1 MDQGPDGDSTK
12 PLRGVAAR
20 IVENMTTSLGVPTA
34 TSFHPVPA
42 KLIEVN
48 SKAQSR
54 NLTHSIDLT
63 HFRDDLRRR
72 GAIDRNKRDRR
83 ASLFVTPKRESGNID
98 ARVAEEA
105 REAADEARLVLVGDI
120 DHRRREFGVDLDP
133 LDREDARFAVL
144 KNGPANR
151 PRLLRR
157 LDGQRDEA
165 LIIAVRRAGQSA
177 YGAVDVGRGDAV
189 ERELTLD
196 RVG

>member
-1 MDQGPDGDSTK
+1 MWACPHHPSWAPPSSGGLRPPPSPGGRREGD
-12 PLRGVAAR
+12 A
-20 IVENMTTSLGVPTA
+20 
-34 TSFHPVPA
+34 A

-98 ARVAEEA
+98 ARVAEEPL
-105 REAADEARLVLVGDI
+105 EAADEAGLVIVVAINHQRSEL
-120 DHRRREFGVDLDP
+120 RVDLDP
-133 LDREDARFAVL
+133 LDRKDARFAVM
-144 KNGPANR
+144 KDGPANR

-165 LIIAVRRAGQSA
+165 LIIAVRRAGHFL
-177 YGAVDVGRGDAV
+177 DDDAP
-189 ERELTLD
+189 
-196 RVG
+196 